1 MKKFTTLL
9 ILVIAFE
16 NTWAQQVTIQERQA
30 TFYGLDFSKSKM
42 VGSEGFTNPTD
53 IVDRFFFEWNNL
65 LLDEKSKYNVKTAFN
80 KDIID
85 YDFSVVSDKNK
96 TVKPAELVTNSS
108 YSIDEKEVEQ
118 LVKSYSVKGKGL
130 GIVVIV
136 EKFDKTNELAT
147 VWATYFD
154 KSTKKIL
161 LTRKVIGKPSG
172 FGLKAYWANAIGRI
186 MESCRGYAKAWEAGS
201 R

>member
-1 MKKFTTLL
+1 MKKLAVLFVAVAYTLHMQ
-9 ILVIAFE
+9 
-16 NTWAQQVTIQERQA
+16 AQQVTIQERQA

-42 VGSEGFTNPTD
+42 VGSEGFSNPTD

-80 KDIID
+80 KDVID
-85 YDFSVVSDKNK
+85 YDFSIVSEKNK
-96 TVKPAELVTNSS
+96 TVKPSELVTNSS
-108 YSIDEKEVEQ
+108 YGIDEKVVEQ
-118 LVKSYSVKGKGL
+118 QVKSYNVKGKGL
-130 GIVVIV
+130 GIVIIV
-136 EKFDKTNELAT
+136 EKFDKTNDLAT

-154 KSTKKIL
+154 KSNKKIL

-172 FGLKAYWANAIGRI
+172 FGLKSYWANAIGRI
-186 MESCRGYAKAWEAGS
+186 MENCRGYAKSWEAGS